1 MSSRRIGEAT
11 SLWLQWKRSYEIVRA
26 RIVAEVTAE
35 ADLSE
40 PEVSVLVWLHEAG
53 GSLRQSA
60 IAASLGWDRSR
71 LSHLL
76 TRMEKRQLVTR
87 AKVAGAV
94 VVSFLSAGER
104 TIERLE
110 PVLEVAARRH
120 LLGRLRESEETT
132 LRDIG
137 RRLASPA
144 VASDETMPIEVDSSS
159 SKA

>member
-1 MSSRRIGEAT
+1 MSTRRIGEAT
-11 SLWLQWKRSYEIVRA
+11 SLWLLWKRSYEIVRA

-60 IAASLGWDRSR
+60 IAATLGWDRSR

-110 PVLEVAARRH
+110 PVLEASARRH
-120 LLGRLRESEETT
+120 LLGRLREPEAAALS
-132 LRDIG
+132 DIA

-144 VASDETMPIEVDSSS
+144 VLSDQKMPTGPDS
-159 SKA
+159 